1 MTYRVGPKGQVVIPK
16 AVRDELGIEPG
27 DRVDVER
34 KQDMVVIRRHDDSA
48 AERRGRIAALRG
60 MRADKEGGGTKEL
73 EAARRAERE
82 REERK
87 GRGRP

>member
-1 MTYRVGPKGQVVIPK
+1 MIPK

-48 AERRGRIAALRG
+48 TERRARIASLRG
-60 MRADKEGGGTKEL
+60 MLAGSQGGGTKEL
-73 EAARRAERE
+73 DALRRAERE
-82 REERK
+82 REGRK
-87 GRGRP
+87 GQGRS

>member
-1 MTYRVGPKGQVVIPK
+1 MIPK

-34 KQDMVVIRRHDDSA
+34 KQDMVVIRRHEDSA
-48 AERRGRIAALRG
+48 GERRSRVASLRG
-60 MRADKEGGGTKEL
+60 MLKDGQGGGTKEL

-87 GRGRP
+87 GQGRP